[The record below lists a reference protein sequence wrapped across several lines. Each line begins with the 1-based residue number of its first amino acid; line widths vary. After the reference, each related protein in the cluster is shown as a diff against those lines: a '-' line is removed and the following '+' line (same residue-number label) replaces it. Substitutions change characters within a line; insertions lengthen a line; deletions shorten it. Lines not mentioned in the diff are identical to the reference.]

1 MGSGRSGRGHRASSP
16 REGAARALY
25 ARSLSRR
32 ALLRG
37 ALGAAFASLAGGA
50 GAQTTGARDE
60 RMQRIAD
67 VIAEYDA
74 QGEHRSGTYVDEAS
88 ARWVVRELAGAGLSG
103 RLERFDF
110 QRFVQRRADV
120 VCGGER
126 RHGFAAHDGGI
137 TGPDGVTGRLGR
149 LGSRAEIAVALVAP
163 SPKPA
168 VLAELER
175 VRIAGT
181 HRAIVVLPERGSA
194 HGDLAVINAEHAAT
208 PDATPLVQL
217 AGTHSWPLQTGM
229 QEGAAARV
237 IVEAER
243 APAEGLNV
251 TARLR
256 GTQPELAP
264 LIVMTPR
271 SGWFGCASERGGG
284 LAAFFE
290 IARALYD
297 APPARD
303 VHFVATSGHE
313 LGHLGLRAWLGW
325 HETLAASAHAW
336 LHLGANF
343 AAVGGQVALQA
354 SSAEYAE
361 LARAAFAS
369 AGPVP
374 ELFAPPGSP
383 PLGEAREIADRPY
396 LSILGTNPRF
406 HTPDDRWPYAVD
418 LDKTGAMCDALIAIA
433 GRLAS

>member
-1 MGSGRSGRGHRASSP
+1 M
-16 REGAARALY
+16 
-25 ARSLSRR
+25 
-32 ALLRG
+32 LRG
-37 ALGAAFASLAGGA
+37 ALATALTSLASGARAQLA
-50 GAQTTGARDE
+50 GAREE
-60 RMQRIAD
+60 RLQRIAD

-74 QGEHRSGTYVDEAS
+74 QGEHRTGTLVDEAN

-120 VCGGER
+120 ICGGER
-126 RHGFAAHDGGI
+126 RHGLAAFDGGI
-137 TGPDGVTGRLGR
+137 TGPDGVSGRLGP
-149 LGSRAEIAVALVAP
+149 LGSKAEIAVALVAP

-168 VLAELER
+168 ALAELER
-175 VRIAGT
+175 VRLAGK

-194 HGDLAVINAEHAAT
+194 HGDLALINAEHAAT

-217 AGTHSWPLQTGM
+217 AGTHAWPLQTGM
-229 QEGAAARV
+229 KEGEPARV

-243 APAEGLNV
+243 VPASALNV

-313 LGHLGLRAWLGW
+313 LGHLGLRAWLAW
-325 HETLAASAHAW
+325 HRLLAESAHAW

-343 AAVGGQVALQA
+343 AAAGGEVVVQA
-354 SSAEYAE
+354 SSVESAE
-361 LARAAFAS
+361 LGRAAFEG
-369 AGPVP
+369 AGRTPA
-374 ELFAPPGSP
+374 LFVPPGTP

-396 LSILGTNPRF
+396 LSVLGTNPRF
-406 HTPDDRWPYAVD
+406 HAPDDRWPYAVD
-418 LDKTGAMCDALIAIA
+418 LEKTGALCDALITIA